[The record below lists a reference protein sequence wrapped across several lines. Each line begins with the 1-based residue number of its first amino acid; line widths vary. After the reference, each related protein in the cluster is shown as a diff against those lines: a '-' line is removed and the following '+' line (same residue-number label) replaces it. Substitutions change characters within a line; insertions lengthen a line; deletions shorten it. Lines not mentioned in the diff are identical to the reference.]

1 MALLEKAENCK
12 SFAHDSGDGAVRM
25 SGFTIKGVGFPGR
38 RLDPGLHV
46 VATPIGNLGDITIRA
61 LETLSSA
68 DLVACE
74 DTRVTGR
81 LLNHFGIDVRMIA
94 YHEHNA
100 EEAGRQI
107 VAAIE
112 GGAAVAL
119 TSDAGT
125 PLISDPG
132 QRLVQAARLA
142 GIGVWPVPGPSAPI
156 AALSASGMPSAS
168 FFFGG
173 FLPSKEKA
181 RRDRLRSLLALDATL
196 VFFESPN
203 RLAAALSDI
212 AAELGEGRRVAV
224 CREITKLHEEHVAG
238 TAAELAKHYSGN
250 ETKGEVVLLVAPPA
264 EGAPIDPEALI
275 AELLSRM
282 SVSEA
287 AAEAHRLT
295 GIAKRELYARALEM
309 ARRTGISR

>member
-12 SFAHDSGDGAVRM
+12 SFAHDSADGRVRM
-25 SGFTIKGVGFPGR
+25 SGFTLKGVGFPGR
-38 RLDPGLHV
+38 RLEPGLHV
-46 VATPIGNLGDITIRA
+46 VATPIGNLGDITVRA

-81 LLNHFGIDVRMIA
+81 LLNHFGIDVRMMP

-112 GGAAVAL
+112 GGAAIAL

-142 GIGVWPVPGPSAPI
+142 GLGVWPVPGPSAPI

-181 RRDRLRSLLALDATL
+181 RRDRLRSLRAIDATL
-196 VFFESPN
+196 IFFESPN
-203 RLAAALSDI
+203 RLAAALADI
-212 AAELGEGRRVAV
+212 AAELGEGRQVAV
-224 CREITKLHEEHVAG
+224 CREITKLHEELVSG
-238 TAAELAKHYSGN
+238 RAADLAKRYSAK
-250 ETKGEVVLLVAPPA
+250 ETKGEVVLLVGPPT
-264 EGAPIDPEALI
+264 EGAAVDAEALI
-275 AELLSRM
+275 AELLTRM

-295 GIAKRELYARALEM
+295 GNPRRELYARALDI
-309 ARRTGISR
+309 ARRAGISR